1 MGFIEAYSLQK
12 QYNQGEAAVLA
23 VNNISFHIEAGEF
36 IAVMGESGSGKST
49 LLSMLGV
56 LNTPTSGNLLINSI
70 DVYSLDQD
78 SRADIRRDSIGF
90 VFQNFHLIPYMTLTE
105 NVMLPLAIVNRKKR
119 EKRDMAEAAL
129 EKVGLSGKGHRLPG
143 EISGGEQERVAIAR
157 AIINNPPLVLADEPT
172 GNLDS
177 RTAQSIMALLVSLNA
192 QGTTIVMVT
201 HSHEYAKFAHRVM
214 HLVDGSLLQ

>member
-1 MGFIEAYSLQK
+1 
-12 QYNQGEAAVLA
+12 
-23 VNNISFHIEAGEF
+23 
-36 IAVMGESGSGKST
+36 
-49 LLSMLGV
+49 MLGV

-129 EKVGLSGKGHRLPG
+129 EKVGLRGKGHRLPG

-157 AIINNPPLVLADEPT
+157 AIVNNPPLVLADEPT